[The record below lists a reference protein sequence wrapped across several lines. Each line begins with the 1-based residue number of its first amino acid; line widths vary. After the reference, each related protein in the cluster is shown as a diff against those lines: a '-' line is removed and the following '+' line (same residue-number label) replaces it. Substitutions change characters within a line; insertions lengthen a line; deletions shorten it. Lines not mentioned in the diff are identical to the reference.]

1 LTRIFTSIKIHDYNH
16 GLNQLSSEWGN
27 LILSDMDQDKRY
39 ATWVDIDLD
48 AIKENI
54 RYFCELSSAEVMA
67 VVKANAYGHGICEVA
82 QAALLGG
89 ATWLAVARAEEAQLL
104 RSDGLG
110 ASILILGYT
119 PGLQM
124 MEMIEREVALT
135 VWESDQVMAVGEA
148 AAACGKVARLHLKV
162 DTGMSR
168 LGVRPIDAL
177 EMVDFIEK
185 TPGVN
190 LEGIFTHLARA
201 DEVDPTTTDLQ
212 LSSFEQIIDNLEREG
227 RRPPLAHCA
236 NSATTLKRVGAHMD
250 LVRAG
255 IAIYGLHPS
264 HETLLPAVIRPALTW
279 KAVLA
284 QVKTIPAGRGISYGH
299 RYTTTREERIGTIPV
314 GYADGLRRVEGNQV
328 LVAGRSVP
336 VVGRVTMDQIM
347 VNLDDCPDVGVGD
360 EVVILGSQDEARIS
374 AEDIAARW
382 GTINYEVTSG
392 IAARVPRLYG

>member
-255 IAIYGLHPS
+255 IGIYGLHPS

-360 EVVILGSQDEARIS
+360 EVVILGSQDEARM
-374 AEDIAARW
+374 